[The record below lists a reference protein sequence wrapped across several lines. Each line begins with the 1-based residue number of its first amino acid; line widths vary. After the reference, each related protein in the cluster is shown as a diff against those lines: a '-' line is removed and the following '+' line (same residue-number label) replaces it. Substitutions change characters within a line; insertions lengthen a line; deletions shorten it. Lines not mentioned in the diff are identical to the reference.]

1 MLSSSLSTNN
11 KDESISLGIK
21 KIDYTSKLDINEPSL
36 NQPVPVFRILNSSGE
51 IVNNCNSIV
60 VSTYF
65 AKQKKHS
72 SQCNYRRSCLY
83 NTYLPMYLLIKNRY
97 QKIMNYLKC
106 INRWFYCP

>member
-65 AKQKKHS
+65 AKKKKNIVVSVIKEEAANIIH
-72 SQCNYRRSCLY
+72 
-83 NTYLPMYLLIKNRY
+83 TYLCTY
-97 QKIMNYLKC
+97 
-106 INRWFYCP
+106 